1 MINTIFNREDIGKIL
16 FNIFFVNK
24 ENIDESQGLIEKCIV
39 SDKCVVKFDEM
50 GKYFYVTSIFF
61 FKFSFF

>member
-24 ENIDESQGLIEKCIV
+24 ENIDESQDLIEKCIV